1 MRHLIPVLIGL
12 AVAVPVAAE
21 PGGETAVAG
30 WIETARLLPSGLELE
45 AKLDSGAEHSSLHVE
60 KRRYFRR
67 EGVRWIRF
75 TVEGG
80 SGRRVAFERRLLRK
94 AAIRRHS
101 GRGDVRPVVAIE
113 ICLGAVVRRVE
124 VNLVDRSGYDYALL
138 VGRSFLADSF
148 LIDAGAEE
156 LQTLSCTKESS

>member
-1 MRHLIPVLIGL
+1 MIAVLVWL
-12 AVAVPVAAE
+12 AVAVPVAAK
-21 PGGETAVAG
+21 PGEDAAVAG

-67 EGVRWIRF
+67 DGERWIRF
-75 TVEGG
+75 TVEGQ
-80 SGRRVAFERRLLRK
+80 SGRKVAFERRLLRK
-94 AAIRRHS
+94 AAIKQLS
-101 GRGDVRPVVAIE
+101 GRSSVRPVVAIK
-113 ICLGAVVRRVE
+113 ICLGTVVKRVE

-148 LIDAGAEE
+148 LVDTAAEA
-156 LQTLSCTKESS
+156 LQSLACSEEGS